1 MYLVEATID
10 DSRSSVTSKNIDNIQ
25 TAPNSLTFNIMQT
38 IHKACL
44 ALTGVCVVILCVG
57 IGIGIVHH
65 IEVNSVD
72 YEAYDEDYVGYDA
85 AKENVTL
92 SRSGIFG
99 RSGVINNLEHDQV
112 QG

>member
-1 MYLVEATID
+1 MHGFLG
-10 DSRSSVTSKNIDNIQ
+10 DSRSSDTSNKIDNIQ